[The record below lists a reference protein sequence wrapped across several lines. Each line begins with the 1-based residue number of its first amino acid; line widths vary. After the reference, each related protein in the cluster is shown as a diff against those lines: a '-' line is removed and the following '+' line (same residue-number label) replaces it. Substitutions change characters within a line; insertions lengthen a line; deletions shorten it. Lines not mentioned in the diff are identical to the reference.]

1 MSLNPK
7 LRHWQNRTVWI
18 IGASSGIGL
27 ATASALHAAGATVVV
42 SARSVDALQGFVQAH
57 PGSIA
62 LPFDASDRISMARAA
77 QKLIS
82 QAGRLDLVM
91 YCAGYY
97 RAMPVTA
104 FNLDEALRHQ
114 QVNVNGA
121 LYMLDAIL
129 PIFKRQGEGHISLV
143 ASVAGYRGLPQS
155 LAYGPTKAA
164 LQNMADTL
172 YLELRN
178 SDVGVS
184 VINPGFVR
192 TPLTAQ
198 NDFAM
203 PALITPEQAA
213 RAILKGWA
221 RGAFE
226 VHFPRRFTF
235 WLKLMQYLPHSLYF
249 ALVRRTTGV

>member
-27 ATASALHAAGATVVV
+27 ATASALHAAGASVVV
-42 SARSVDALQGFVQAH
+42 SARSVDALQDFVQAH

-62 LPFDASDRISMARAA
+62 VPFDASDRISMTRAA
-77 QKLIS
+77 QKIML
-82 QAGRLDLVM
+82 QTGRIDLVM
-91 YCAGYY
+91 YCAAYY
-97 RAMPVTA
+97 RAMRATD

-121 LYMLDAIL
+121 LHMLDAVL

-178 SDVGVS
+178 FGVGVS

-192 TPLTAQ
+192 TPLTVQ

-203 PALITPEQAA
+203 PALITPEEAA
-213 RAILKGWA
+213 QAILKGWA

-235 WLKLMQYLPHSLYF
+235 WLKLMQHLPHSLYF
-249 ALVRRTTGV
+249 ALVRRTTGL

>member
-1 MSLNPK
+1 MSLNPPI
-7 LRHWQNRTVWI
+7 RDWRGRVVWV

-27 ATASALHAAGATVVV
+27 AMASALHVAGATVVV
-42 SARSVDALQGFVQAH
+42 SARSVGALQTFVQAH
-57 PGSIA
+57 PGSMA
-62 LPFDASDRISMARAA
+62 VPFDVSDRISVVRAG
-77 QKLIS
+77 QKLMS
-82 QAGRLDLVM
+82 LVGRIDLVM

-97 RAMPVTA
+97 RAMRATN
-104 FNLDEALRHQ
+104 FDLDDALRHQ
-114 QVNVNGA
+114 QVNVQGV
-121 LYMLDAIL
+121 LHMLDVVL
-129 PIFKRQGEGHISLV
+129 PIFRRQGEGHLSLV

-172 YLELRN
+172 YLDLH
-178 SDVGVS
+178 DAGIGVS

-235 WLKLMQYLPHSLYF
+235 WLKLMQHLPHSLYF
-249 ALVRRTTGV
+249 ALVRRTTGL